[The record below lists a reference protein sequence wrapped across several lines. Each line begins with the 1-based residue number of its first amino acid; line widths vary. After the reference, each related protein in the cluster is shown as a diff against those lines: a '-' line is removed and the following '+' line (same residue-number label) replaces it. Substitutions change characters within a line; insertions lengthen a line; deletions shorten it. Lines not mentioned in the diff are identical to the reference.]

1 VTNVLPSAE
10 TVFVISAF
18 AFIYVLILL
27 RRTLQGTFDLYDFLM
42 LSMVAI
48 IPAAFALFP
57 SLAYLLSHL
66 TGVVFP
72 FVVMF
77 GALFLVVFAF
87 MHNITQRL
95 HRLERQNCALIQ
107 EQSLLSLEL
116 RARERGPSAGFHQDG
131 GEGVDHDANR
141 VSGRGASD
149 ANSSVHS
156 ESMAIG
162 TV

>member
-1 VTNVLPSAE
+1 MTNVLPSAE

-18 AFIYVLILL
+18 ALTYMLVLLKK
-27 RRTLQGTFDLYDFLM
+27 TLQGKFDLYDFMM

-48 IPAAFALFP
+48 IPAGFALFP
-57 SLAYLLSHL
+57 RLGYLVSHL

-87 MHNITQRL
+87 MHNMTARL

-107 EQSLLSLEL
+107 EQSLLVLEL
-116 RARERGPSAGFHQDG
+116 QARESNKSG
-131 GEGVDHDANR
+131 G
-141 VSGRGASD
+141 
-149 ANSSVHS
+149 
-156 ESMAIG
+156 
-162 TV
+162 

>member
-1 VTNVLPSAE
+1 MTNVLPSAE

-18 AFIYVLILL
+18 ALIYMLVQLKK
-27 RRTLQGTFDLYDFLM
+27 TLQGKFDLYDFMM

-48 IPAAFALFP
+48 IPAGFALFP
-57 SLAYLLSHL
+57 RLGYLVSHL

-87 MHNITQRL
+87 MHNMTARL

-107 EQSLLSLEL
+107 EQSLLVLEL
-116 RARERGPSAGFHQDG
+116 QARESNKSG
-131 GEGVDHDANR
+131 G
-141 VSGRGASD
+141 
-149 ANSSVHS
+149 
-156 ESMAIG
+156 
-162 TV
+162 